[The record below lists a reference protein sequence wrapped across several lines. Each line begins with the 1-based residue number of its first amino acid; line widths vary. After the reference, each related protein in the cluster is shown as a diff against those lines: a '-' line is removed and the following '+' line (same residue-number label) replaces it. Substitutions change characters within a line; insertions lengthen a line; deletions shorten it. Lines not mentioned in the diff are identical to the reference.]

1 MSRKIEAVIVCK
13 NYSDF
18 LQITLPINKIHFD
31 NIIVVT
37 SKDDE
42 ATKTL
47 CKNFNVNYLIY
58 NDFNKN
64 GAKFNFGGARSFGLQ
79 NLKYNDWVIFLD
91 GDIIMP
97 ENFRELFDINARD
110 INKFYGS
117 YRRFIPSYKD
127 YKDLTNN
134 IKSKDDFESIEGSGC
149 GFWQCVNLNS
159 SLIKNYDK
167 KSLYRDSYS
176 AEQVD
181 IDFMRLWCP
190 LIGDDTNLV
199 RTNIELLHLGSS
211 DGRHHHGRNLIDSF
225 FDNTYNNDMEKTPS
239 QIKIIQQKIKYRNI
253 DLTFF
258 YPENDSTAVGSAHGL
273 LNEEYTKNLNNIN
286 FEPNDIVVDLGC
298 NVGIVSMII
307 AKLFP
312 SVKIYAFDP
321 SPLAI
326 LCLKLGCISNGILNI
341 QPFEFAVGTENK
353 KNVKFYSTDQDI
365 SCLIEEKSMD
375 PSDTKT
381 KFSLLN
387 LISIDELF
395 TNPLLNI
402 DKIKYM
408 KVDIE
413 AKEFELFDYL
423 FTQKPEFLDRI
434 EYLNVEVHP
443 FDGNPKSEKL
453 KKDLKEKFNDR
464 VFF

>member
-37 SKDDE
+37 SQDDE
-42 ATKTL
+42 ATKAL

-97 ENFRELFDINARD
+97 KNFRELFDINTRD

-127 YKDLTNN
+127 YEDLTNN
-134 IKSKDDFESIEGSGC
+134 IKSKNVFESIEGSGC
-149 GFWQCVNLNS
+149 VFWQCVNLNS
-159 SLIKNYDK
+159 NLIKNYDK

-190 LIGDDTNLV
+190 RIGDDTNLV

-211 DGRHHHGRNLIDSF
+211 DGRHHHGRNLIDDF
-225 FDNTYNNDMEKTPS
+225 FDNTYNNMENNTPE
-239 QIKIIQQKIKYRNI
+239 IKLIQQKI
-253 DLTFF
+253 
-258 YPENDSTAVGSAHGL
+258 
-273 LNEEYTKNLNNIN
+273 
-286 FEPNDIVVDLGC
+286 
-298 NVGIVSMII
+298 
-307 AKLFP
+307 
-312 SVKIYAFDP
+312 
-321 SPLAI
+321 
-326 LCLKLGCISNGILNI
+326 
-341 QPFEFAVGTENK
+341 Q
-353 KNVKFYSTDQDI
+353 
-365 SCLIEEKSMD
+365 
-375 PSDTKT
+375 
-381 KFSLLN
+381 
-387 LISIDELF
+387 
-395 TNPLLNI
+395 
-402 DKIKYM
+402 
-408 KVDIE
+408 
-413 AKEFELFDYL
+413 
-423 FTQKPEFLDRI
+423 
-434 EYLNVEVHP
+434 
-443 FDGNPKSEKL
+443 
-453 KKDLKEKFNDR
+453 
-464 VFF
+464 